1 MSLSYTLKESF
12 SGFTRAKLST
22 TISVVTIGISLLL
35 LGIFAVISINTARL
49 IDMLRAKVV
58 MEAFLQEPITREE
71 IEDLVHTVL
80 AIEGVDSL
88 IVISKDEAAAIFKK
102 EFGEDIKRVLDFNPL
117 PPSFKIF
124 LKPSFQSSA
133 GAQKVYT
140 RLASL
145 QRIDQIVYR
154 KDLVELIDRRTTVI
168 NNVALALGVL
178 ISVSAI
184 LFVSNTI
191 RLAIYAKRRIIR
203 TMELVGAT
211 GTFIRLP
218 FLIEG
223 MIQGL
228 LGGAL
233 AAGLL
238 YGLLEVG
245 AHTLARE
252 FAPYLIMPPSFYSLV
267 VLSGVLLGLVGAI
280 ISIMRFMRTGE
291 S

>member
-12 SGFTRAKLST
+12 SGFTRTKLST
-22 TISVVTIGISLLL
+22 TISVVTIGISLVL
-35 LGIFAVISINTARL
+35 LGMFSVISINTTRL
-49 IDMLRAKVV
+49 IDVLRAKVV
-58 MEAFLQEPITREE
+58 MEAFLQEPITRQQ
-71 IEDLVHTVL
+71 IEDLVLRVL
-80 AIEGVDSL
+80 AIDGVDSL
-88 IVISKDEAAAIFKK
+88 IVISKDEAAEIFKK
-102 EFGEDIKRVLDFNPL
+102 EFGEDIQRVLDFNPL

-133 GAQKVYT
+133 GAQQVYT

-145 QRIDQIVYR
+145 QGIDQIVYR
-154 KDLVELIDRRTTVI
+154 KDLVDLIDRRTSVI

-211 GTFIRLP
+211 WTFIRLP

-238 YGLLEVG
+238 YGLLEIA

-252 FAPYLIMPPSFYSLV
+252 FAPYLMMPPSFYSVV
-267 VLSGVLLGLVGAI
+267 VLAGILLGLVGAV
-280 ISIMRFMRTGE
+280 ISIMRFMRASE